1 MNAEE
6 AKAFL
11 KDRGILT
18 MNYSHGYLLKVS
30 RREGSPSRRIEM
42 DELDTILTLGQV
54 KLIAVEDPV
63 GDILIEVEG
72 PNPRLM
78 QKNQR

>member
-1 MNAEE
+1 
-6 AKAFL
+6 
-11 KDRGILT
+11 
-18 MNYSHGYLLKVS
+18 
-30 RREGSPSRRIEM
+30 M

>member
-11 KDRGILT
+11 KDRGIPTL
-18 MNYSHGYLLKVS
+18 NYLHSYLLKVS
-30 RREGSPSRRIEM
+30 RKGTPSRRIEM
-42 DELDTILTLGQV
+42 DELDTILTLGKV
-54 KLIAVEDPV
+54 KLIAVEDTV
-63 GDILIEVEG
+63 GDIHIEVEG

-78 QKNQR
+78 QKHQR

>member
-18 MNYSHGYLLKVS
+18 LNYPHSYLLKVS
-30 RREGSPSRRIEM
+30 RRKGTPSRRIEM

-78 QKNQR
+78 QKHQR